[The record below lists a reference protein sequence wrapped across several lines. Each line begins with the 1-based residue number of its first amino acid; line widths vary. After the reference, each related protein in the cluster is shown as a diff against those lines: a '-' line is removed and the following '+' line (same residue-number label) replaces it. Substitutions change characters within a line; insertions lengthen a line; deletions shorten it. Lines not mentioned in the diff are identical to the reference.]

1 MKEYTSTCFK
11 CSLYMYAFDGSSDGE
26 IIWKIIRKYDDK
38 IRQHGTHR
46 RMCNDIFTIK
56 IYNIIII
63 NVLKCNLF
71 VIRPNYSIIVIVI
84 IVP

>member
-1 MKEYTSTCFK
+1 
-11 CSLYMYAFDGSSDGE
+11 MYAFDGSSDEE

-56 IYNIIII
+56 IYN
-63 NVLKCNLF
+63 NYKCF
-71 VIRPNYSIIVIVI
+71 KM
-84 IVP
+84 